1 MERAQRAE
9 LHEHY
14 ALRQMEDLRYLE
26 TQIDR
31 LELSA
36 PGSEA
41 SSWQATR
48 EELDALRQGLRAAW
62 EGLERLRRADPDSHA
77 WREAREAY
85 LQQHTQLLRRT
96 LELRGGDLMGSGAE
110 QTASAP

>member
-14 ALRQMEDLRYLE
+14 ALRQAEDLRYLE
-26 TQIDR
+26 AQIDR

-48 EELDALRQGLRAAW
+48 EELDGLRSDLRAAW
-62 EGLERLRRADPDSHA
+62 EGLERLKRADPDSHA

-85 LQQHTQLLRRT
+85 LQQHTRLLRRT
-96 LELRGGDLMGSGAE
+96 LELMGAVGEGQA
-110 QTASAP
+110 AAP